1 MIVAVLALDQVMG
14 FELMIPGQ
22 VFGMANLAAAEPGAV
37 GPAGDPLAPPG
48 YEVRVCGQRR
58 SISTTADWGL
68 VEIRTSYGMDALAE
82 ADLVMVPGSHRFLEE
97 PDPQAISALR
107 AAADNGARIAAMCV
121 GAFTL
126 AAAGLLDGRRATTHW
141 QWAGELARRYPDI
154 DVDPGVLFVDEGPV
168 LTSAGVASGMDLC
181 LHLIR
186 QHAGPDLAGRTARR
200 VVIPAWRDG
209 GQAQYIEHA
218 RPADADHPLQPTLAW
233 MEENAV
239 SELDL
244 ETIAKHAS
252 VSVRTLNRQFREHFG
267 TTPLALLAAMRVDRA
282 RRLLESTT
290 LTVDRVAE
298 QSGFGSYASLRLHFL
313 RTVGVSPQKYRHSYA
328 AGTNAC

>member
-1 MIVAVLALDQVMG
+1 MMIVGVLALEQVMG

-22 VFGMANLAAAEPGAV
+22 VFGMANLAAAEAGAAH
-37 GPAGDPLAPPG
+37 PE
-48 YEVRVCGQRR
+48 YEVRVCGQRP

-68 VEIRTSYGMDALAE
+68 VEIRTSCGMDALID
-82 ADLVMVPGSHRFLEE
+82 ADLVIVPGTHRFLEE
-97 PDPQAISALR
+97 PDPQTVSALR
-107 AAADNGARIAAMCV
+107 AAADNGARVAAMCV

-141 QWAGELARRYPDI
+141 QWAGELARRYPNI
-154 DVDPGVLFVDEGPV
+154 DVDPGVLFIDEGPV
-168 LTSAGVASGMDLC
+168 LTSAGVASGLDLC

-209 GQAQYIEHA
+209 GQAQYIEHTG
-218 RPADADHPLQPTLAW
+218 PAAANHPLQPTIAW
-233 MEENAV
+233 MDENAV
-239 SELDL
+239 AALDL
-244 ETIAKHAS
+244 RAIADHAS

-267 TTPLALLAAMRVDRA
+267 TTPLGLLTTMRVNRA
-282 RRLLESTT
+282 RRLLESTG

-298 QSGFGSYASLRLHFL
+298 QAGFGSYPSLRYHFH
-313 RTVGVSPQKYRHSYA
+313 RTVGISPQKYRQSYA
-328 AGTNAC
+328 AAH

>member
-1 MIVAVLALDQVMG
+1 MIIGVLALDQVMG

-22 VFGMANLAAAEPGAV
+22 VFGMANLAAAEPGA
-37 GPAGDPLAPPG
+37 AGSDGALVFPPE
-48 YEVRVCGQRR
+48 YEVRVCGQRP
-58 SISTTADWGL
+58 SISTTADWGQ
-68 VEIRTSYGMDALAE
+68 VEIRTSYGMDALME
-82 ADLVMVPGSHRFLEE
+82 ADLVVVPGTHRFLEA
-97 PDPQAISALR
+97 PDPQAVSALR
-107 AAADNGARIAAMCV
+107 AAADNGARVAAMCV

-154 DVDPGVLFVDEGPV
+154 DVDPGVLFIDEGPV
-168 LTSAGVASGMDLC
+168 LTSAGVASGLDLC

-209 GQAQYIEHA
+209 GQSQYIEHA
-218 RPADADHPLQPTLAW
+218 GPADANHPLQPTIAW
-233 MEENAV
+233 MDENALAA
-239 SELDL
+239 LDL
-244 ETIAKHAS
+244 RAIAGHAS

-267 TTPLALLAAMRVDRA
+267 TTPLGLLTTMRVNRA
-282 RRLLESTT
+282 RRLLESTR

-298 QSGFGSYASLRLHFL
+298 QSGFGSYPSLRYHFL
-313 RTVGVSPQKYRHSYA
+313 RTVGVSPQKYRQSYA
-328 AGTNAC
+328 AKR

>member
-1 MIVAVLALDQVMG
+1 MIVGVLALDQVMG

-22 VFGMANLAAAEPGAV
+22 VFGMANLAAAEPAAADRDGAP
-37 GPAGDPLAPPG
+37 PASPG
-48 YEVRVCGQRR
+48 YEVRVCGQRP

-68 VEIRTSYGMDALAE
+68 VEIRTSYGMDALID
-82 ADLVMVPGSHRFLEE
+82 ADLVIVPGTHRFLEE
-97 PDPQAISALR
+97 PEPQVVSALR
-107 AAADNGARIAAMCV
+107 AAADNGARVAAMCV

-154 DVDPGVLFVDEGPV
+154 DVDPGVLFIDEGPV
-168 LTSAGVASGMDLC
+168 LTSAGVASGLDLC

-218 RPADADHPLQPTLAW
+218 RPADANHPLQPTIAW
-233 MEENAV
+233 MGENTLAA
-239 SELDL
+239 LDL
-244 ETIAKHAS
+244 
-252 VSVRTLNRQFREHFG
+252 
-267 TTPLALLAAMRVDRA
+267 
-282 RRLLESTT
+282 
-290 LTVDRVAE
+290 
-298 QSGFGSYASLRLHFL
+298 
-313 RTVGVSPQKYRHSYA
+313 
-328 AGTNAC
+328 

>member
-1 MIVAVLALDQVMG
+1 MIIGVLALEQVMG

-22 VFGMANLAAAEPGAV
+22 VFGMANLAAAEPEAADRDGAAV
-37 GPAGDPLAPPG
+37 VPPG
-48 YEVRVCGQRR
+48 YEVRVCGQRP

-68 VEIRTSYGMDALAE
+68 IEIHTPYGMDALID
-82 ADLVMVPGSHRFLEE
+82 ADLVIVPGTHRFLEE
-97 PDPQAISALR
+97 PDPQAVSALR
-107 AAADNGARIAAMCV
+107 AAADNGARVAAMCV

-141 QWAGELARRYPDI
+141 QWAGELAQRYPDI
-154 DVDPGVLFVDEGPV
+154 DVDPGVLFIDEGAV
-168 LTSAGVASGMDLC
+168 LTSAGVASGLDLC

-186 QHAGPDLAGRTARR
+186 QHAGPELAGRTARR

-218 RPADADHPLQPTLAW
+218 GPAVANHPLQPTIAW
-233 MEENAV
+233 MDENAV
-239 SELDL
+239 AALDL
-244 ETIAKHAS
+244 RAIADHAS

-267 TTPLALLAAMRVDRA
+267 TTPLGLLTTMRVNRA
-282 RRLLESTT
+282 RRLLESTG

-298 QSGFGSYASLRLHFL
+298 QSGFGSYPSLRYHFH
-313 RTVGVSPQKYRHSYA
+313 RTVGVSPQKYRQSYA
-328 AGTNAC
+328 AGH